1 MYKELLRIN
10 NDSIV
15 AAGLQNHVHHV
26 RMLSSYCDSHK
37 VNMFIFKALDPME
50 NSDES
55 RFELRLVFCNN
66 FLQKYY
72 SDHGFPNPV
81 GKTLRELS
89 PFIYMVYL
97 NGESIP
103 EIYHRVSTKG
113 GSERFEEVQFFRDVP
128 TAYSRNFY
136 TVTIM
141 NLASGFSVVCVD
153 ERTTQVLAQVN
164 QHYFSSLL
172 ESTPDLCVISD
183 IESYAVQYINK
194 AGIKL
199 AKISDAVLR
208 DLLNLKMTELVPH
221 LRAQFETFKEN
232 AEAKIKDTRP
242 QQEQIWSGRTTLVA
256 LDGEKIE
263 VDASVVFMK
272 GEDSISYIAVLA
284 RDLRSKLKSEAEL
297 NEARRANEAKSSFL
311 SSTLRRPRK

>member
-208 DLLNLKMTELVPH
+208 DLLNL
-221 LRAQFETFKEN
+221 R
-232 AEAKIKDTRP
+232 
-242 QQEQIWSGRTTLVA
+242 
-256 LDGEKIE
+256 
-263 VDASVVFMK
+263 
-272 GEDSISYIAVLA
+272 
-284 RDLRSKLKSEAEL
+284 
-297 NEARRANEAKSSFL
+297 
-311 SSTLRRPRK
+311 